1 MQALVVNPWYDRD
14 GRKYLDL
21 EINGEFRNVK
31 VPFRYGRVMCK
42 VDGIRPVQ
50 DLRADEVVQVTLDRK
65 TWEGQVHWI
74 LSSIKPLGA

>member
-1 MQALVVNPWYDRD
+1 MQARVVNPWYDRG

-31 VPFRYGRVMCK
+31 VPFRYNRVMCK

-50 DLRADEVVQVTLDRK
+50 ELRANEVVQVTLVK
-65 TWEGQVHWI
+65 KAWEGQVHWV
-74 LSSIKPLGA
+74 LDTVKT

>member
-14 GRKYLDL
+14 GRKYVDL

-50 DLRADEVVQVTLDRK
+50 DLRADEVVQVTLDKK
-65 TWEGQVHWI
+65 TWEGQVHWV
-74 LSSIKPLGA
+74 LASIKPLRA

>member
-14 GRKYLDL
+14 GRKYIDL

-50 DLRADEVVQVTLDRK
+50 DLRADEVVQVTLDKK
-65 TWEGQVHWI
+65 TWEGQVHWVLKNI
-74 LSSIKPLGA
+74 VIS

>member
-14 GRKYLDL
+14 GRKYIDL

-31 VPFRYGRVMCK
+31 IPFRYGRVMCK

-50 DLRADEVVQVTLDRK
+50 DLRADEVVQVTLDKK
-65 TWEGQVHWI
+65 TWEGHTHWI
-74 LSSIKPLGA
+74 LKSIKI

>member
-1 MQALVVNPWYDRD
+1 MQSARVVNPWYDVG

-31 VPFRYGRVMCK
+31 VPWRYGRVMGCH

-50 DLRADEVVQVTLDRK
+50 ELGSGEVVQVTLEK
-65 TWEGQVHWI
+65 KSWEGKIHWI
-74 LSSIKPLGA
+74 LKSVKT

>member
-21 EINGEFRNVK
+21 EISGEFRNVK

>member
-14 GRKYLDL
+14 GRKYIDL

-50 DLRADEVVQVTLDRK
+50 DLRADEVVQVTLDKK
-65 TWEGQVHWI
+65 TWEGQVHWV
-74 LSSIKPLGA
+74 LASIKPLCA

>member
-1 MQALVVNPWYDRD
+1 MQARVVNPWYDRD

-31 VPFRYGRVMCK
+31 VPWRYGRVMCK

-50 DLRADEVVQVTLDRK
+50 DLRADEIVQVALEKK
-65 TWEGQVHWI
+65 TWEGKTHWV
-74 LSSIKPLGA
+74 LTFLKT